1 MVGLGGSWG
10 WETWLMMELDTR
22 QPIGDALCILFVLRI
37 IAIKTLDNA
46 YLALFFRSSP
56 PRSL

>member
-1 MVGLGGSWG
+1 MVGVGGSWG
-10 WETWLMMELDTR
+10 WEMWLMMELDTR

-46 YLALFFRSSP
+46 
-56 PRSL
+56 